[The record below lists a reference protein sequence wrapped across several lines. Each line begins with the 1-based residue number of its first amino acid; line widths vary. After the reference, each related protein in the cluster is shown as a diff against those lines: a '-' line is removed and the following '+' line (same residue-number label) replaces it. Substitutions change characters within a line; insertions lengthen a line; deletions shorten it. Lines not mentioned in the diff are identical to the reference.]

1 MHSKHNAG
9 FSLVEILVAIAIL
22 GVITVPMLA
31 GMTAAIRVNNTAE
44 KMMRAQ
50 LAVSSTVE
58 TLMATGVDASTGSP
72 VEGVVVTVKEVTIN
86 DKKQPYYEVTVSC
99 GGVEVTTYIREKTG
113 GGV

>member
-58 TLMATGVDASTGSP
+58 TLMATGISAQMNETAPNG
-72 VEGVVVTVKEVTIN
+72 VTIHA
-86 DKKQPYYEVTVSC
+86 DKENQEDPYYKVTVSC